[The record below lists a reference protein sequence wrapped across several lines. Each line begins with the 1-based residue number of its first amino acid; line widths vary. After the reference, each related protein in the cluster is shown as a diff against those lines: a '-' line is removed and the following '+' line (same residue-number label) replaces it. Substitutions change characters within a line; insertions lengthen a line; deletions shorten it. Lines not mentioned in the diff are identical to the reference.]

1 MAKDGPKNTL
11 IGKTRF
17 LGDQMFVC
25 NFKVK
30 NHHHFHFLL
39 MAKKRI
45 FEMLQCY
52 SCVTWVLKNAG
63 LKAFLKKHIKRLY
76 ISPFDERGF
85 CDQNCQFWHF

>member
-1 MAKDGPKNTL
+1 MAKDGLKNTL

-30 NHHHFHFLL
+30 NNHHFHFLL

-52 SCVTWVLKNAG
+52 SCVTWVLENAG
-63 LKAFLKKHIKRLY
+63 LKAFLKKHVKRLY
-76 ISPFDERGF
+76 IFPFDERGF
-85 CDQNCQFWHF
+85 CDQNC